1 MTSESD
7 GAARWPVFGCH
18 GSRGPLVLAKCH
30 DLGKMASSGAAWAS
44 CEQEDHNSVSSAW
57 GTAQF
62 WGCWWWGRHSFGRV
76 QGRPWQADSCEVRAA
91 ITRRRLP
98 GAWGPAQLPWA
109 WGLQPATL
117 LGRPCPLCALGDAA
131 ATGWR
136 GPVSC
141 GDMAAAGWQREPFC
155 AAFLGTPL
163 CHCGCAQAPSAILW
177 RQLHW
182 HPFTGVT
189 VGLRFFSF
197 FFSFYVHIMCV
208 CVKVVFW
215 KTSLFIDDVIVIV
228 LFFWLINCLLS
239 LLCMPAKI
247 SHTSSWKGYEE
258 TSNWNHNHLIMRAIW
273 KIIFQ
278 PKTCLI
284 SKSGF
289 Y

>member
-1 MTSESD
+1 MSLQHE
-7 GAARWPVFGCH
+7 
-18 GSRGPLVLAKCH
+18 
-30 DLGKMASSGAAWAS
+30 
-44 CEQEDHNSVSSAW
+44 EQL
-57 GTAQF
+57 
-62 WGCWWWGRHSFGRV
+62 SFGGADGEGATASGGCRV
-76 QGRPWQADSCEVRAA
+76 GPDRLTAVR
-91 ITRRRLP
+91 
-98 GAWGPAQLPWA
+98 WGPPLRGGASLEPEARPSCHEHEACSQPPSLGAPARFVALGMCLPQGDGDLFPMGTWLLQGDRESRSVPPSWA
-109 WGLQPATL
+109 
-117 LGRPCPLCALGDAA
+117 PLCA
-131 ATGWR
+131 T
-136 GPVSC
+136 V
-141 GDMAAAGWQREPFC
+141 
-155 AAFLGTPL
+155 
-163 CHCGCAQAPSAILW
+163 APSAILW

-182 HPFTGVT
+182 HPFTGIT
-189 VGLRFFSF
+189 VGLRFFFLF

-258 TSNWNHNHLIMRAIW
+258 TSNWNHNHLIMRVIW